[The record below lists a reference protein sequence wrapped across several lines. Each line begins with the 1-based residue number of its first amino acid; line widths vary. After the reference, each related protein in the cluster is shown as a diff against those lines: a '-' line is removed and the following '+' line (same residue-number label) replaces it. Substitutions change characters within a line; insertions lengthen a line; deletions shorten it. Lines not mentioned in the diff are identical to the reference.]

1 MRVTTLVHF
10 LPFLPLESF
19 ERRKMG
25 KTRTKTL
32 RVVAFFE
39 SLYYDLTAEVSAIF
53 LVWLQYRN
61 HAPRSQPPVYGR

>member
-53 LVWLQYRN
+53 LMVTVQKSC
-61 HAPRSQPPVYGR
+61 SQISASCLW